1 MTHQRQNDQSQPR
14 PTRQVIVREAPV
26 AADASERAIRLAAL
40 LSEALSR
47 RLAQLRPQGQVGSR
61 QLDYTPNLSPTTD
74 DQSNQPGGCTNEDV

>member
-14 PTRQVIVREAPV
+14 PTRQVIVREAPM
-26 AADASERAIRLAAL
+26 AADASDRLDRLAAL

-47 RLAQLRPQGQVGSR
+47 RLAQLNAQGQVDFR

-74 DQSNQPGGCTNEDV
+74 DQSTPARKPQ